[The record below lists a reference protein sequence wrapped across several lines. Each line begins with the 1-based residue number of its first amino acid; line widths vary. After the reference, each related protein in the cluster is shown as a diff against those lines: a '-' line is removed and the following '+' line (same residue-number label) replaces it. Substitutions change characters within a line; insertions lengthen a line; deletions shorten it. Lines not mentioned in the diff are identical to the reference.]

1 MCDFC
6 GERGGLMNLL
16 DKLIDYFNPEA
27 GAKRK
32 AYREMMRYYD
42 AGEIN
47 RYNHRWVP
55 LDMSDQ
61 ENAEGGERNLI
72 RSRCRWLERNS
83 DLTNSILSAMVR
95 NVVNTGIRP
104 QARCENEKLNTK
116 IEALW
121 NEWTRPENCDI
132 TGQMGFY
139 EIQRM
144 LIQRKTVDGEVLV
157 KLTVNEKARFPL
169 KLQVIRPDL
178 LDESM
183 MTAPGTGRTI
193 RGGIELDDYLRPVAY
208 WIKKKSPDGW
218 ETAGSE
224 RIPASE
230 ILHLWNK
237 KYPDQI
243 RGISD
248 LAAVAHRVKDLDEYL
263 KAENMAAFMAAC
275 YSIFIVKNNY
285 GGVGV
290 GNMAGQKG
298 GLTDIEGKSVEK
310 VRPGMIVRLA
320 QGEDIKAANPGRPST
335 TASDITE
342 LYTRMIGSG
351 MGLSYE
357 MISRD
362 FNGSSYSAARQGNL
376 EDRRT
381 FQPMQQWLI
390 THFCEPVYRKF
401 LDTIFLSGELNL
413 PGYANNKE
421 KYQKAEWIAPGWQS
435 IDPEKEMQ
443 ADFLAMKSGTLTLS
457 QQCAEHGYDWR
468 DQLDQM
474 AKEKDYAEKL
484 DLTLPIHK
492 PESVQAAESNF
503 MKEEEN
509 NDK

>member
-1 MCDFC
+1 
-6 GERGGLMNLL
+6 MNFL
-16 DKLIDYFNPEA
+16 DKIIEYVSPAA
-27 GAKRK
+27 GARRK

-55 LDMSDQ
+55 MDMPDQ
-61 ENAEGGERNLI
+61 ENAEAGERTLI

-104 QARCENEKLNTK
+104 QARCANEALNTK

-121 NEWTRPENCDI
+121 TEWTRPENCDI

-144 LIQRKTVDGEVLV
+144 LIQRKTVDGEAFV
-157 KLTVNEKARFPL
+157 KLTVNEKERFPL
-169 KLQVIRPDL
+169 KLQIIRPDL
-178 LDESM
+178 LDDSL
-183 MTAPGTGRTI
+183 MTAPGTGRI
-193 RGGIELDDYLRPVAY
+193 VRGGIELDDYLRPVAY
-208 WIKKKSPDGW
+208 WIKKKSADGW

-224 RIPASE
+224 WIPAKE
-230 ILHLWNK
+230 ILHLWQK
-237 KYPDQI
+237 KHPDQI

-248 LAAVAHRVKDLDEYL
+248 LAAIAHRVKDLDEYL

-290 GNMAGQKG
+290 GNMAGQKS

-320 QGEDIKAANPGRPST
+320 QGEDIKAANPGRPAS

-351 MGLSYE
+351 VGLSYE
-357 MISRD
+357 MVSRD

-381 FQPMQQWLI
+381 FQPMQQWLV
-390 THFCEPVYRKF
+390 THFCEPVYRAF
-401 LDTIFLSGELNL
+401 LDTMYLSGALDM
-413 PGYANNKE
+413 PGYADQKAE
-421 KYQKAEWIAPGWQS
+421 YQKAEWIAPGWQS

-443 ADFLAMKSGTLTLS
+443 ADVLAMKSGTLTLG
-457 QQCAEHGYDWR
+457 QQCAGHGYDWR

-474 AKEKDYAEKL
+474 AKEKEYAENL
-484 DLTLPIHK
+484 GLTLPIHT
-492 PESVQAAESNF
+492 PEAVQAAESNH
-503 MKEEEN
+503 KEDE
-509 NDK
+509 